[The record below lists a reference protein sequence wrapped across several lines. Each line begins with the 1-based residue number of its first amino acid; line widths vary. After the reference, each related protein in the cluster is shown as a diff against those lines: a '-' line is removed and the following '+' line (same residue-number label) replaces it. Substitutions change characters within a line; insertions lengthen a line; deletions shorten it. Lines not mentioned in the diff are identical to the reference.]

1 MELVHDSLIGT
12 REVVTWYEGK
22 FNPNLGKNGRM
33 NLWLLPARFFSKKS
47 SSQVTHFFSVC
58 QGRSA
63 SKRAEMPEDRVPE
76 ERFEFN
82 EDVHHDCKE
91 MESPCGEAKLVKS
104 LPGAQPVTRSQQ
116 LIASPRP
123 FACLVTTRLPQHVMH
138 DFVEMWL
145 THQGV
150 PDVPWPI
157 KVVKLIP
164 HLTC

>member
-91 MESPCGEAKLVKS
+91 MESVSLHRPHPRLDEQLGKHIVDWDTPLRAIFLKKLR
-104 LPGAQPVTRSQQ
+104 LGA
-116 LIASPRP
+116 A
-123 FACLVTTRLPQHVMH
+123 TTAAV
-138 DFVEMWL
+138 
-145 THQGV
+145 
-150 PDVPWPI
+150 
-157 KVVKLIP
+157 
-164 HLTC
+164 